1 MNKLL
6 NKEIQHTVN
15 VHNCCRKKLS
25 LLSWCILPATLFA
38 FYLEK
43 RVACY
48 FMKCMRTGTDILN
61 ITKKQN
67 LGTSAPKQCHSY
79 QNSKGLVLKQ

>member
-1 MNKLL
+1 MS
-6 NKEIQHTVN
+6 
-15 VHNCCRKKLS
+15 VHGCCRKRLS
-25 LLSWCILPATLFA
+25 LLSWYILPVTLFA

-43 RVACY
+43 WVACY
-48 FMKCMRTGTDILN
+48 VAKCIITRTDILN